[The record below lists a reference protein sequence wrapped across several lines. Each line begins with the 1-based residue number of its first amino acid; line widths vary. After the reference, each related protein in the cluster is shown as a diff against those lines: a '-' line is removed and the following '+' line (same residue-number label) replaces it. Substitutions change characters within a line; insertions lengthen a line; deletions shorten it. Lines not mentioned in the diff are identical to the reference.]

1 MNTTRTDYRQ
11 NNERPRHWLTIQLKK
26 FLKDKLPGP
35 EIITENRYLRFLSPW
50 LGHPRLWHMHR
61 RSVALGIAI
70 GLVTGLLPGP
80 VQILLAVLIAIPLRA
95 NVLAA
100 AFATFYTNPLTFIPL
115 YILAYQVGG
124 LVTGEQVQALN
135 VPQLEFTLA
144 SMWTAVPDMFQWMI
158 SLGDTLLIGLAIQAS
173 VTAVCGY
180 IATLIVWRIVVTRK
194 WRNRHARPTSPA
206 AHS

>member
-1 MNTTRTDYRQ
+1 MKKY
-11 NNERPRHWLTIQLKK
+11 LKQ
-26 FLKDKLPGP
+26 KLPGP
-35 EIITENRYLRFLSPW
+35 EIITGNRFLGFLSPW

-115 YILAYQVGG
+115 YMLAYQVGG
-124 LVTGEQVQALN
+124 WVTGESAGALAA
-135 VPQLEFTLA
+135 PTFEFTIA
-144 SMWTAVPDMFQWMI
+144 SMWTAIPDLFRWML
-158 SLGDTLLIGLAIQAS
+158 SLGDTLLIGLAIQA
-173 VTAVCGY
+173 TLFAICGY
-180 IATLIVWRIVVTRK
+180 FLTLIVWRIIVTRK
-194 WRNRHARPTSPA
+194 WRTRHLRPSR
-206 AHS
+206 